1 MTVHSTFNTGEPLA
15 YFLTWTT
22 YGTWLPGDERG
33 WNRKGEPEILPPNA
47 LFVEMAQSQLKEP
60 PFTLSAKS
68 RTLVEET
75 IRRHCEIR
83 GWLLHALNARTNH
96 VHVVV
101 TAPGY
106 PPETVRDQFKSW
118 CTRILKKHEP
128 TRSRFWTEGG
138 SRRWIN
144 TEEDLEAV
152 VVYVID
158 SQDRKGGYRLN
169 DGNGRESV
177 RI

>member
-1 MTVHSTFNTGEPLA
+1 MSSQKNQPNHQNNPRNDPTPNKTCSTNDGSLHFYFNIGEPLA

-60 PFTLSAKS
+60 SFTLSTKS

-83 GWLLHALNARTNH
+83 GWALHALNEESRH
-96 VHVVV
+96 
-101 TAPGY
+101 P
-106 PPETVRDQFKSW
+106 Q
-118 CTRILKKHEP
+118 TR
-128 TRSRFWTEGG
+128 RSEQSTSASALGA
-138 SRRWIN
+138 SRRS
-144 TEEDLEAV
+144 EADRIETTV
-152 VVYVID
+152 V
-158 SQDRKGGYRLN
+158 
-169 DGNGRESV
+169 
-177 RI
+177 